1 MTSISLPQSS
11 STPVTSHNEWDPLE
25 EVVVG
30 VVEGAAVPAW
40 NDMFEAILPGDQKA
54 FFERNAGKPFPA
66 ERIAAANRDLAEFV
80 HLLEGEGVT
89 VRRPDPLDFTRG
101 FATPDWSSTGLYAA
115 MPRDLL
121 IVVGDEIIESPLSWR
136 SRHCEIHAFRPLLT
150 DYFRRGAR
158 WTSAPTPMLRDDLFL
173 PLPADA
179 GEAETF
185 SSIIGESE
193 PVFDA
198 ADFVRCGRDLFVQQ
212 SHVTNALGIEWMR
225 RHLGKGYRI
234 HEVETCD
241 PHPMHIDAS
250 LLPLAPGKLLIN
262 PERIQKIPDLFK
274 TWDVLEAPTPE
285 FVIDHPLYMCSRW
298 ISMNLLVL
306 DERRVVV
313 ERQETQLAKKLRDWG
328 FETLLC
334 SFANFYTFGGSFHC
348 ATLDVRRRG
357 ELQSYF

>member
-1 MTSISLPQSS
+1 MP
-11 STPVTSHNEWDPLE
+11 STPTTQTASVPVGSHNEWDPLE
-25 EVVVG
+25 EVIVG

-40 NDMFEAILPGDQKA
+40 NDMFEVILPSGQQP
-54 FFERNAGKPFPA
+54 FFTHHAGRPFPP
-66 ERIAAANRDLAEFV
+66 ERIAAASRDLNEFV

-89 VRRPDPLDFTRG
+89 VRRPDPLDFTRPFG
-101 FATPDWSSTGLYAA
+101 TPDWSGTGLYAA

-121 IVVGDEIIESPLSWR
+121 MVVGDEIIESPLSWR
-136 SRHCEIHAFRPLLT
+136 SRHCEIHAFRPLLC

-158 WTSAPTPMLRDDLFL
+158 WTSAPTPMLRDELFL

-179 GEAETF
+179 AEAQTF
-185 SSIIGESE
+185 SSIVGETE

-198 ADFVRCGRDLFVQQ
+198 ADFVRCGRDLFVQR

-225 RHLGKGYRI
+225 RHLGEGYRI
-234 HEVETCD
+234 HEIEVDD

-262 PERIQKIPDLFK
+262 PERIKKIPELFK
-274 TWDVLEAPTPE
+274 NWDVLVAPTPQ

-313 ERQETQLAKKLRDWG
+313 ERQEVELARKLRDFG

-357 ELQSYF
+357 ELLSYF